1 MNPSEL
7 KYTESHEWLRIEGN
21 QCYVGITDHAQE
33 QLGDI
38 VFVDLPQEG
47 AELEKGDVL
56 GNIES
61 VKSVSDIYAPVAGK
75 VVQVNEAL
83 LDSPELVNQDPY
95 GEGWIAV
102 LEISDPAD
110 LDNLLTAEEYEGQI

>member
-47 AELEKGDVL
+47 AELDKGDVL
-56 GNIES
+56 GSIES
-61 VKSVSDIYAPVAGK
+61 VKSVSDVYCPIPGK
-75 VVQVNEAL
+75 IVEANEAL
-83 LDSPELVNQDPY
+83 LDKPELVNQDPY
-95 GEGWIAV
+95 GEGWIAM
-102 LEISDPAD
+102 LEISGEENM
-110 LDNLLTAEEYEGQI
+110 DNLLTAEEYEGLI